1 MHHSQPS
8 APEGGQELGGSQQPF
23 LAQPPCLM
31 AGPWGPHHDPP
42 LVLPCC
48 RQSSPQSCPRPH
60 LVGVSRD
67 YLTLMG
73 CRGNPQANRWLL
85 MGWHT
90 YPAHPSVM
98 AASTWLI
105 PTIFQDP
112 LITLLLTPWQLPE
125 VFVWLPGSPATEG
138 GLTALR
144 MGWCRI

>member
-1 MHHSQPS
+1 MRLFQPSVTRDTSFSSPLGVGAQTGHVTGLIRSMSPRFLRTQAVEGSVCVHHSQPS

-31 AGPWGPHHDPP
+31 AWGPHHDPP

-85 MGWHT
+85 MGW
-90 YPAHPSVM
+90 PV
-98 AASTWLI
+98 
-105 PTIFQDP
+105 
-112 LITLLLTPWQLPE
+112 
-125 VFVWLPGSPATEG
+125 
-138 GLTALR
+138 
-144 MGWCRI
+144 